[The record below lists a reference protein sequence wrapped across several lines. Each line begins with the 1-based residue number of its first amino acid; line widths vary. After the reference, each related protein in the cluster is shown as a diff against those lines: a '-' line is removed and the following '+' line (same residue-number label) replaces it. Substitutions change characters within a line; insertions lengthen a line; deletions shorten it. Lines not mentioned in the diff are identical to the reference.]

1 MAPIFA
7 GSGRKAVERLR
18 LATEEEWTTSAPVRT
33 LRPLSAIAGT
43 TQTWR
48 CGMDTH
54 RSSVLSA
61 LPAHDRD
68 LLLQKAV
75 SRSLG
80 HGQVVLLAGDECD
93 RVYLLVQGLM
103 KLVRREYGGKETIIG
118 LALPGDLIGEVAFLD
133 GGTQPADAITIT
145 PARVLSIDPDLL
157 AQILLR
163 SSRATVELARCLSR
177 RLRWTCETA
186 VERSSV
192 GITERMAGRLLDL
205 AVLLNRAYGPGTNLE
220 LPLAQTELGELA
232 GISRESACRALKTF
246 KDQGAVDYTR
256 KKLRILRPDV
266 LRRIRCAGRVSGPYL

>member
-1 MAPIFA
+1 
-7 GSGRKAVERLR
+7 
-18 LATEEEWTTSAPVRT
+18 
-33 LRPLSAIAGT
+33 
-43 TQTWR
+43 
-48 CGMDTH
+48 MDTH
-54 RSSVLSA
+54 RSSILSA

-133 GGTQPADAITIT
+133 GGTQLADAITIT

>member
-1 MAPIFA
+1 
-7 GSGRKAVERLR
+7 
-18 LATEEEWTTSAPVRT
+18 
-33 LRPLSAIAGT
+33 
-43 TQTWR
+43 
-48 CGMDTH
+48 MDSY
-54 RSSVLSA
+54 RSSILSA

-68 LLLQKAV
+68 LLLQKSV

-93 RVYLLVQGLM
+93 RVYLLVRGLM
-103 KLVRREYGGKETIIG
+103 KLVRREYGGRETILG
-118 LALPGDLIGEVAFLD
+118 LALPGDLVGEMAFLD
-133 GGTQPADAITIT
+133 GGAQPADAITIT

-163 SSRATVELARCLSR
+163 SSRATVELARSLSR

-205 AVLLNRAYGPGTNLE
+205 AVLLNRAYGPQTTLE

-232 GISRESACRALKTF
+232 GISRESACKALKTF
-246 KDQGAVDYTR
+246 KDQGAVEYTR
-256 KKLRILRPDV
+256 KRLRILRPDV